1 MGTVYTY
8 VLTLLTFLSPCLKP
22 MYGVR
27 DPVSMHCRQGS
38 SKPESGIPEGSQ
50 ARHRV
55 NCAQP
60 PTGRGAALPAQ
71 HRAEIRGSPQQH
83 QGSALLRHWPEP
95 KSAPGLLTLA
105 SMSHLLPSEHPPGS
119 SCFPFHYLEGQ
130 CPGPLGDSNTP
141 QQDSPVSFYFPPTAP
156 SHPAPTSC
164 PEKMTSPGEQ

>member
-105 SMSHLLPSEHPPGS
+105 SMSHLLPSEHPPRVLMLS
-119 SCFPFHYLEGQ
+119 LPL
-130 CPGPLGDSNTP
+130 PGR
-141 QQDSPVSFYFPPTAP
+141 PVSWAPWRLKHSPTRLP
-156 SHPAPTSC
+156 SFLLFSSH
-164 PEKMTSPGEQ
+164 SPITPSSYQLP